1 MHLGANA
8 QNDTT
13 MSETDIAVGLRIAAS
28 DARIK
33 AGVLDGEAAA
43 ALLDLASKWEADAD
57 RYENEV
63 PA

>member
-1 MHLGANA
+1 
-8 QNDTT
+8 
-13 MSETDIAVGLRIAAS
+13 MSNTDIAVGLRIAAS

-33 AGVLDGEAAA
+33 AGVLDGDAAA
-43 ALLDLASKWEADAD
+43 ALLDLATKWEADAD